1 MFSRGLVGVA
11 LLALLILLID
21 EAPKAR
27 GFFKRRK
34 LRRNERAVSA
44 TAFEELKGFI
54 HRFEDF
60 VNVNHGETLQRIVF
74 GKLCE
79 SFPARYFSLNIAPA
93 QIFGEFWEQLRNRT
107 DRQEPS
113 SEALRQAVL
122 EFNSLI
128 RNFGSFL
135 VCPLYQQIPMKLSP
149 EMLKVYNT
157 QGVDDDLIQF
167 RERYVKFI
175 GDYQDFL
182 KGLDR
187 KLQQGLNLGYY
198 FECPKPVMAGA
209 RQPSLSV

>member
-1 MFSRGLVGVA
+1 M
-11 LLALLILLID
+11 
-21 EAPKAR
+21 
-27 GFFKRRK
+27 
-34 LRRNERAVSA
+34 
-44 TAFEELKGFI
+44 
-54 HRFEDF
+54 
-60 VNVNHGETLQRIVF
+60 
-74 GKLCE
+74 
-79 SFPARYFSLNIAPA
+79 
-93 QIFGEFWEQLRNRT
+93 
-107 DRQEPS
+107 
-113 SEALRQAVL
+113 

-135 VCPLYQQIPMKLSP
+135 VCPLYQQVPTKLSL

-198 FECPKPVMAGA
+198 FECPKHVMAVPQ
-209 RQPSLSV
+209 QPSLSL